1 MEYTSRTVTSAP
13 GLSQEEALTT
23 LQEQPLF
30 KAGTRIASIRRQG
43 NRWIAKLL
51 EPKIAGP
58 FPPSGDEEE
67 EESGPPKPP
76 ESEDPAEAEEDGPP
90 EGDEGGEEGG
100 PPKPG
105 GDKGG
110 EKADIGQLL
119 HLVTQI
125 CDALGIAPSPE
136 GMGGPDALGPGPDGP
151 GGPPMP
157 PHGGPPGMG
166 GPPPHGPHGG
176 PPPGGGAAPPRPMKL
191 KPGEVPMKPGVTP
204 IGSPAFSSVHEAT
217 QPAPTMGVPPRPA
230 QPATSPKC
238 SRCGGAMANGGCPTC
253 QSQGIVGQA
262 ATFVASCEDPRRELK
277 MGAAKAELEQAYSGY
292 RVKQIRRDGDFIRAM
307 LSVR

>member
-1 MEYTSRTVTSAP
+1 MEFTSRTLTSEP

-23 LQEQPLF
+23 LQEHPLF

-43 NRWIAKLL
+43 NRWVVKLL

-67 EESGPPKPP
+67 ESGPPKPEP
-76 ESEDPAEAEEDGPP
+76 EEGEEEAEEGGPP
-90 EGDEGGEEGG
+90 EGDEGEGG

-166 GPPPHGPHGG
+166 GPPPHGPHPGG
-176 PPPGGGAAPPRPMKL
+176 PPPGGGAAPPRPIKL

-204 IGSPAFSSVHEAT
+204 VGSPAFASVHQA
-217 QPAPTMGVPPRPA
+217 QPAPTQGVPPRPT
-230 QPATSPKC
+230 QPAAAPTC
-238 SRCGGAMANGGCPTC
+238 SRCGGPMANGGCPTC

-277 MGAAKAELEQAYSGY
+277 MAAAKAELESAYSGY
-292 RVKQIRRDGDFIRAM
+292 RVKQIKRDGQFIRAM